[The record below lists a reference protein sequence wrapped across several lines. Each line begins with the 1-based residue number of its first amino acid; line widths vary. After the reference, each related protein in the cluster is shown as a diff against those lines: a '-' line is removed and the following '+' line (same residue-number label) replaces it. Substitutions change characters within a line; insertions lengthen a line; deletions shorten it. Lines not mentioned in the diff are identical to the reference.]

1 MRRMLAE
8 QRARREQMQRA
19 GVRAHERSTGP
30 RVYGDAGAP
39 WTIGLD
45 ITTAFLNDVGFRH
58 FDGRGVRP
66 RFGVFA
72 SHDVATLAHKLIL
85 AVEVG
90 AAIESADAPG
100 LLGANSQ
107 VSLDS
112 QTFHAALD
120 LRWDVLS
127 FLAPQLRASG
137 GVSLFQVD
145 LADQERSYLTEQAAS
160 GFGALGAGVLLHTP
174 PRAFE
179 THAGGMSSFGMG
191 LLLEGGYALRSP
203 IDVGLHAKASAR
215 EIAVVDASLG
225 RLSLSGAYFRSAL
238 LVRF

>member
-1 MRRMLAE
+1 MLAE
-8 QRARREQMQRA
+8 QRAQMRAARRRVQERA
-19 GVRAHERSTGP
+19 PGP
-30 RVYGDAGAP
+30 RVYGDAGAAL
-39 WTIGLD
+39 TIGLD
-45 ITTAFLNDVGFRH
+45 ITTMFLNDVGFKH
-58 FDGRGVRP
+58 FDGRGARP

-72 SHDVATLAHKLIL
+72 SHDVATLARKLIL
-85 AVEVG
+85 AVELG

-100 LLGANSQ
+100 LLGTNSQ
-107 VSLDS
+107 VSMDS

-120 LRWDVLS
+120 LRWDVLG

-137 GVSLFQVD
+137 GVSLFQIE
-145 LADQERSYLTEQAAS
+145 LADRERSYLTQQAAS

-179 THAGGMSSFGMG
+179 THDGGMSSFGMG

-203 IDVGLHAKASAR
+203 IDVGLHAKAGTR

-225 RLSLSGAYFRSAL
+225 RLSLSGAYFRTAL